1 MFGELGKSKRRSI
14 FSFLRDKK
22 SKLCF
27 LRETYSDLNDE
38 TIRRNEWGGKYSFHM
53 APGAVKVLAV
63 LINLSVRDFLLSNW
77 KELS

>member
-1 MFGELGKSKRRSI
+1 MLGELGKSKRRSI
-14 FSFLRDKK
+14 FSYLRDKK

-38 TIRRNEWGGKYSFHM
+38 TIRRNQWGGKYSFPT

-63 LINLSVRDFLLSNW
+63 LINPSVRDFLLSNW
-77 KELS
+77 TELS